1 MSLCNFA
8 PKKIFSKKIFLYIC
22 ITSYIINYNMDFFD
36 KVGKAALGSRL
47 RLMTA
52 VITDDASKIYEL
64 YGADFV
70 PKWFPVFYILTEER
84 ELTITEIANEIGH
97 SQPSVSKIIQEMMS
111 AGLVQESLK
120 TDDKRKNNVV
130 LTEKGLLLAK
140 NIQQQLKDIDVA
152 IEALIAESKHNLW
165 AALEEWEFLLQQK
178 SMFKRVSD
186 EKKRRESK
194 DVKIVEYTPQYHEAF
209 RALNKEWISTYFEM
223 EEADYKALD
232 DPEEYILKKG
242 GKILVALYHNEPVG
256 VCALI
261 KMNNHD
267 YDYEMAKMAV
277 SPKAQGK
284 NIGWLLGQAIAAKA
298 KELGAKKIYL
308 ESNTIL
314 KPAINLYYK
323 LGFEKVF
330 GLETPYKRC
339 NIQMELVL

>member
-1 MSLCNFA
+1 ME
-8 PKKIFSKKIFLYIC
+8 
-22 ITSYIINYNMDFFD
+22 FFD

-52 VITDDASKIYEL
+52 VVTDDAAKIYEL
-64 YGADFV
+64 YGVDFM
-70 PKWFPVFYILTEER
+70 PKWFPVFYTLAEER
-84 ELTITEIANEIGH
+84 EITITEIANEIGH
-97 SQPSVSKIIQEMMS
+97 SQPSVSKIIQEMTV

-130 LTEKGLLLAK
+130 LSEKGLLIWK
-140 NIQQQLKDIDVA
+140 NVQMQLQDVDKA
-152 IEALIAESKHNLW
+152 IEGIISEAKHNLW
-165 AALEEWEFLLQQK
+165 AALEEWDFLLQQK
-178 SMFKRVSD
+178 SLLKRVN
-186 EKKRRESK
+186 EQKKQRESQK
-194 DVKIVEYTPQYHEAF
+194 VEIVEYKPEYHEAF
-209 RALNKEWISTYFEM
+209 RSLNVEWISTYFEM

-232 DPEEYILKKG
+232 NPDEYILNKG
-242 GKILVALYHNEPVG
+242 GKIFVALYQNEPVG

-261 KMNNHD
+261 KMNNPE

-284 NIGWLLGQAIAAKA
+284 SIGWLLGQAIVNSAR
-298 KELGAKKIYL
+298 ELGAKKIYL

-323 LGFEKVF
+323 LGFEKVY

-339 NIQMELVL
+339 NIQMELVVS